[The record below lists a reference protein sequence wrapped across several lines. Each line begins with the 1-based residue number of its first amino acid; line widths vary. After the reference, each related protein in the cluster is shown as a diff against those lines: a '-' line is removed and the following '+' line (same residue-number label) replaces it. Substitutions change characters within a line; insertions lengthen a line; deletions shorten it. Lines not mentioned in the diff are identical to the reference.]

1 MNRFDGKVDQ
11 PVRTRFAPSP
21 TGYMHLGNLRT
32 ALYEYLIA
40 KSAGGQFI
48 LRIEDTDRKRYVED
62 AVGVIY
68 STLKMAGIVHAEGP
82 DIGGPYGPY
91 VQSERREIY
100 REWAERLVERG
111 GAYYCFC
118 SSGRLAALKTKAQ
131 AERVPYKYDAAC
143 RKLSQAEVA
152 ARIASGD
159 PRVIRQNVPE
169 SGTTVFDDV
178 VYGRITVENRLLDDQ
193 VLLKSDGLPT
203 YNFANVVDDHL
214 MKISHVVRGNEF
226 LSSTPKY
233 SLLYKAF
240 GWPEPV
246 YVHLPP
252 IRKADNQKL
261 SKRFGDPSF
270 QEYCRQGYLAEAI
283 INYVALLGWNP
294 GNAKEIFTLDE
305 LEREFH
311 LAGLS
316 KAPAVMDPDKLKWI
330 NGEHLRHLPETEF
343 YQVARPYMEQAVSGA
358 DPDLV
363 ALSRILQKRV
373 AVLGE
378 IPAQLD
384 FLARLPDYDL
394 HLFENSKM
402 KTGSVDSLSHLRRI
416 LTRLEALTEWT
427 EEKIRA
433 DLLGLVAELGVKNG
447 QILWPLRVALTG
459 KAISPGGGIE
469 LAALLGKTE
478 SIFRIETAIRRLMGG
493 NHGEI

>member
-1 MNRFDGKVDQ
+1 MNRFEGTADQ

-40 KSAGGQFI
+40 KRAGGQFI
-48 LRIEDTDRKRYVED
+48 LRIEDTDRKRYVKD

-68 STLKMAGIVHAEGP
+68 STLKLAGIIHTEGP

-118 SSGRLAALKTKAQ
+118 TSGRLAALKAQAQ
-131 AERVPYKYDAAC
+131 AEGLPYKYDAAC

-152 ARIASGD
+152 AKLAAGE
-159 PRVIRQNVPE
+159 PYVIRQKIPE
-169 SGTTVFDDV
+169 SGDTVFEDV
-178 VYGRITVENRLLDDQ
+178 VYGRIAFDNRWLDDQ
-193 VLLKSDGLPT
+193 ILVKSDGFPT

-214 MKISHVVRGNEF
+214 MKISHVIRGNEF
-226 LSSTPKY
+226 LPSTPKY

-270 QEYCRQGYLAEAI
+270 QAYCRQGYLPEAI

-294 GNAKEIFTLDE
+294 GNGKEIFTLAE

-311 LAGLS
+311 LTGLN
-316 KAPAVMDPDKLKWI
+316 KAPAVMNPEKLKWL
-330 NGEHLRHLPETEF
+330 NGEHLRRLPETEF
-343 YQVARPYMEQAVSGA
+343 YQVARPFMEQAVNGVSV
-358 DPDLV
+358 DLE
-363 ALSRILQKRV
+363 ALSRILRKRI

-384 FLARLPDYDL
+384 FIARLPDYDL
-394 HLFENSKM
+394 HLFENPKM
-402 KTGSVDSLSHLRRI
+402 RTGVADSLSHLRRV
-416 LTRLEALTEWT
+416 RAWLEALPEWT
-427 EEKIRA
+427 EEKLRA

-447 QILWPLRVALTG
+447 QVLWPLRVALTG
-459 KAISPGGGIE
+459 KAASPGGGIE
-469 LAALLGKTE
+469 LAALFGRTE
-478 SIFRIETAIRRLMGG
+478 SLLRIETAIRRLMRVT
-493 NHGEI
+493 